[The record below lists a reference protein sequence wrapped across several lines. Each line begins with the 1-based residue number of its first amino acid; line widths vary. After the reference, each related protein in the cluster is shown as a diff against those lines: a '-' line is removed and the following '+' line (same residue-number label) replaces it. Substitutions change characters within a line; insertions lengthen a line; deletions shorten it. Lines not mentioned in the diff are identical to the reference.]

1 MLRPRLLE
9 WQWSDYSAKHRNRA
23 NLLVHIVAVPLF
35 QSGTV
40 TRAYAAIR
48 VSAAA
53 GALAAA
59 CMVATL
65 LAQGRGH
72 RLERET
78 PTPVDGPA
86 HFVRRFAGVR
96 GGGRESAPEVVGIS
110 VRNID
115 NVVLQRP
122 AWHLAAID
130 EIVATL
136 RQESR
141 ARIVLGGP
149 AISILGAA
157 ALARGDADFAA

>member
-35 QSGTV
+35 QIGTV
-40 TRAYAAIR
+40 ILAYAAIR

-59 CMVATL
+59 CMVAAL

-78 PTPVDGPA
+78 PPPFD
-86 HFVRRFAGVR
+86 
-96 GGGRESAPEVVGIS
+96 
-110 VRNID
+110 
-115 NVVLQRP
+115 
-122 AWHLAAID
+122 
-130 EIVATL
+130 
-136 RQESR
+136 
-141 ARIVLGGP
+141 
-149 AISILGAA
+149 GAA
-157 ALARGDADFAA
+157 ASASRFVAEQWVTFPRFVLSGAWHRNFTSAGRP